1 MASPGTLDRLPI
13 IDIAPFLNSDP
24 GDAEKR
30 VSTAAAIH
38 SACLE
43 YGFFYLNIEAF
54 VDSSV
59 PEELAQLGRQFFLLP
74 QNEKDGLSMKNQ
86 DFARGERH
94 RCISAADL
102 LLVLLVS

>member
-1 MASPGTLDRLPI
+1 MSSPGTLASL
-13 IDIAPFLNSDP
+13 DIAPFLNPDS
-24 GDAEKR
+24 ENR

-54 VDSSV
+54 VDPSV
-59 PEELAQLGRQFFLLP
+59 PEELAQLGRQFFSLP
-74 QNEKDGLSMKNQ
+74 QEKKDDLSLKNQ

-94 RCISAADL
+94 RCIGAACLL
-102 LLVLLVS
+102 LLVS

>member
-1 MASPGTLDRLPI
+1 MSSPGTLASLPI
-13 IDIAPFLNSDP
+13 IDIAPFLNPDS
-24 GDAEKR
+24 ENR

-54 VDSSV
+54 VDPSV
-59 PEELAQLGRQFFLLP
+59 PEELAQLGRQFFLQP
-74 QNEKDGLSMKNQ
+74 QEEKDDLSLKNQ

-94 RCISAADL
+94 RCIGAARFL
-102 LLVLLVS
+102 LLVY